1 MGRNFLLI
9 VIVIAC
15 VILGFDI
22 IKTPS
27 PSVEKSRGAV
37 EDITSEDFSWG
48 EVDEDVEQEVIQEKV
63 SVSKPVLIYFYTT
76 WCGSCRQFSPYWDK
90 IVKEYGDKY
99 TCLKIN
105 IDEPKYKKIAREF
118 NINGIPQVYI
128 YDKEKKKKTR
138 LKVTTYMNPELDQY
152 YDKYLKK

>member
-27 PSVEKSRGAV
+27 PSVEKGREAIV
-37 EDITSEDFSWG
+37 AADNFTSSESVNFS
-48 EVDEDVEQEVIQEKV
+48 ESIQQEVPA
-63 SVSKPVLIYFYTT
+63 SKPVLIYFYTT

-138 LKVTTYMNPELDQY
+138 LKVTTYMNPELDKY